1 VVSADRRRAAE
12 LADVRAALA
21 RSVAERLARTAAAHP
36 SPQRFDPV
44 RIVHTL
50 HHTGLRFVLVGGLAS
65 VIHGSPRIT
74 ADVDVMYHATEAS
87 LAQLAKALT
96 ALRAIPIDAATTPP
110 QYTAAALMR
119 RPRYPLLE
127 FTTDAGALDCDD
139 YGRERF
145 DQVVSRAV
153 SVELSGLPVLAAAID
168 DLIELKRQAGRPKDM
183 RDVHLLTLVRDE
195 AGQDPAMHRLSE
207 R

>member
-1 VVSADRRRAAE
+1 VV
-12 LADVRAALA
+12 
-21 RSVAERLARTAAAHP
+21 RSVAERLARTAAASP
-36 SPQRFDPV
+36 SLQRFDPV

-74 ADVDVMYHATEAS
+74 ADADVMYHATETS

-96 ALRAIPIDAATTPP
+96 ALRAIPIDAATSPP
-110 QYTAAALMR
+110 QFTAVALMR
-119 RPRYPLLE
+119 HPRYPLLE

-153 SVELSGLPVLAAAID
+153 SVELSGLPVLVAAMD

-183 RDVHLLTLVRDE
+183 RDVHLLTLVRGE
-195 AGQDPAMHRLSE
+195 AGQDPAITSVIEGL
-207 R
+207 